1 MTMAERILIVDDE
14 QIIRESATYVLEK
27 EGFQIAEAANGA
39 EALEKHRERPFDIVV
54 TDIEM
59 PEMRGTD
66 LLQVIRRETPETMVV
81 IITAFGSVETAITAL
96 REGAAD
102 YVLKPINFDDLLIR
116 IRKLLAYRT
125 LSLENAAL
133 RQELQR
139 TYDFDAI
146 IGQSS
151 AMKKV
156 FSVIERLANSDG
168 TVLITGKSGTGKE
181 LVARAI
187 HYNSTRAQKRFVA
200 VNCGAIVDTLFES
213 ELFGHKKGSFTGA
226 TGDKD
231 GLFKVANEGTI
242 FLDEVSEIPQ
252 NLQVKL
258 LRALEQKE
266 ITPVGTTD
274 VIKVDVRIIA
284 ATNKDLRKEVE
295 GGRFRDDLFYRLNVI
310 EINLP
315 TLSARPDDIPILAQ
329 HFLEVFTKAT
339 GKAIR
344 GFTNDSMRALMRN
357 QWKGEVREL
366 ENAIERAVIFCDND
380 YIGTE
385 DLPEH
390 MWSPSAASGGVPS
403 SAAYGEQTL
412 KEAVKDFERVF
423 IQQALTK
430 HGNNKEETAKAL
442 GMSLSSLYR
451 KIEELQISTSNA
463 A

>member
-1 MTMAERILIVDDE
+1 MAQRILVVDDE
-14 QIIRESATYVLEK
+14 QIIRESALYVLEK
-27 EGFQIAEAANGA
+27 EGFHVAEAANGSV
-39 EALEKHRERPFDIVV
+39 ALEMHREQPFDIVV

-59 PEMRGTD
+59 PEMRGTE
-66 LLQVIRRETPETMVV
+66 LLRVIRRETPETLVV
-81 IITAFGSVETAITAL
+81 IITAFGSVETAITSL
-96 REGAAD
+96 REGASD

-116 IRKLLAYRT
+116 IRKLLDYRA
-125 LSLENAAL
+125 LSLENALL

-156 FSVIERLANSDG
+156 FGVIERLSRSDG

-187 HYNSTRAQKRFVA
+187 HYNSARATKRFVP

-213 ELFGHKKGSFTGA
+213 ELFGHKKGSFTGS

-231 GLFKVANEGTI
+231 GMFKVAHEGTI

-258 LRALEQKE
+258 LRAIEQKE

-274 VIKVDVRIIA
+274 VIKVDLRIIA

-295 GGRFRDDLFYRLNVI
+295 AGRFREDLFYRLNVI
-310 EINLP
+310 EISLP
-315 TLSARPDDIPILAQ
+315 PLSARPDDIPILAQ
-329 HFLEVFTKAT
+329 HFLETLARQT
-339 GKAIR
+339 GKAIK
-344 GFTNDSMRALMRN
+344 GFTNDAMRSLMRH

-366 ENAIERAVIFCDND
+366 ENAVERAVIFCDGD
-380 YIGTE
+380 YIRTE
-385 DLPEH
+385 DLPEV
-390 MWSPSAASGGVPS
+390 MWSSGGAAAGMPS

-412 KEAVKDFERVF
+412 KDAVKDFERVF

-451 KIEELQISTSNA
+451 KIEELQISLAGTA
-463 A
+463 